1 MDLVRKW
8 MSGAVMTNNSMED
21 VASKFGNNWGRLAA
35 VIVTLAQPCEIP
47 QGWASLS
54 DLPSRKIK
62 PPIQPSLNQF
72 ENLLP
77 RPCISVR
84 PCQESSITKKSP
96 PNPPPHNICLWVP
109 LDIFRPSVPRVTV

>member
-47 QGWASLS
+47 QGVGLQSGVVTWYSLPTQLAAQTPCKTAFLCS
-54 DLPSRKIK
+54 VFLSFLNARRK
-62 PPIQPSLNQF
+62 N
-72 ENLLP
+72 
-77 RPCISVR
+77 
-84 PCQESSITKKSP
+84 T
-96 PNPPPHNICLWVP
+96 
-109 LDIFRPSVPRVTV
+109 D

>member
-47 QGWASLS
+47 QGRASGHYFHTYFGQE
-54 DLPSRKIK
+54 LPPVSMSAI
-62 PPIQPSLNQF
+62 L
-72 ENLLP
+72 
-77 RPCISVR
+77 V
-84 PCQESSITKKSP
+84 
-96 PNPPPHNICLWVP
+96 
-109 LDIFRPSVPRVTV
+109 

>member
-47 QGWASLS
+47 QFHRVPVPVQNKFEINCLQ
-54 DLPSRKIK
+54 SR
-62 PPIQPSLNQF
+62 
-72 ENLLP
+72 
-77 RPCISVR
+77 
-84 PCQESSITKKSP
+84 
-96 PNPPPHNICLWVP
+96 IC
-109 LDIFRPSVPRVTV
+109 